1 MASPTHLD
9 PLTKEMV
16 YIAVSVANSCS
27 YCVHSHTAAARA
39 KGMTDAQHAEL
50 LAIISLAAGTSHLAT
65 GLQMPVDAV
74 FDADAES

>member
-1 MASPTHLD
+1 
-9 PLTKEMV
+9 
-16 YIAVSVANSCS
+16 
-27 YCVHSHTAAARA
+27 
-39 KGMTDAQHAEL
+39 MTDAQHAEL